1 MKQWPKINSKVTFKG
16 THMFWF
22 VNIVKDANELLEV
35 GKEYTIT
42 KLELASSWCAVI
54 LEEFPDH
61 KFSLSFFDY
70 VEELTTEEQQSIEKY
85 EYTSLKDIRDRVNLE
100 ACDKCSDLMKLYD
113 TDISLILKA
122 FDHKLKK

>member
-1 MKQWPKINSKVTFKG
+1 MKQWPKIGSKVTFKG

-54 LEEFPDH
+54 IEEFPDK

-70 VEELTTEEQQSIEKY
+70 VKELTTEEE
-85 EYTSLKDIRDRVNLE
+85 LKDEKDTLE
-100 ACDKCSDLMKLYD
+100 RQSVY
-113 TDISLILKA
+113 LKNRNYIP
-122 FDHKLKK
+122 

>member
-1 MKQWPKINSKVTFKG
+1 MKQWPKIGSKVTFKG

-42 KLELASSWCAVI
+42 KLELASSWCGVV
-54 LEEFPDH
+54 LEEFPEH

-70 VEELTTEEQQSIEKY
+70 DKELTTEEE
-85 EYTSLKDIRDRVNLE
+85 LK
-100 ACDKCSDLMKLYD
+100 AH
-113 TDISLILKA
+113 ILKH
-122 FDHKLKK
+122 D

>member
-1 MKQWPKINSKVTFKG
+1 MKQWPKIGSKVTFKG

-42 KLELASSWCAVI
+42 KLELASSWCGVV
-54 LEEFPDH
+54 LEEFPEH

-70 VEELTTEEQQSIEKY
+70 DKELTTEEE
-85 EYTSLKDIRDRVNLE
+85 LKNEQTNHSNL
-100 ACDKCSDLMKLYD
+100 
-113 TDISLILKA
+113 
-122 FDHKLKK
+122 